1 MSCKLTVF
9 LTALGADCLCLAG
22 CGASGVC
29 FLLTYL
35 IPYIL
40 NNNAL
45 FFKLGFEVCKG
56 LAAALAAEPMVLI
69 VVAVVDILYMD
80 ICNYRINGYIAVLN
94 GLDELEIVYPTQE
107 FLELVKAYIAQVIK
121 SRMEVM
127 TGAGINNAVIGCG
140 NSVVCIQVVVMA
152 LFTLVI
158 RLNAVFGAGLFL
170 SGNLYK
176 IFASA
181 LAGSV
186 ILVAGSKLL
195 SAAHAVGVAGITGIA
210 AYRFFG
216 VSYLGAAGVIVG
228 IALSVVVAAG
238 TAGVAGAAGVGLFGH
253 AMSIFSSIILKAAE
267 LAFLPVV
274 VYIAPPLLKVCIC
287 NILVKN
293 IYIYIVLLKRSHG
306 VGLCDFLGKSTVAPT
321 LAALG
326 AFPILDIA
334 FVLVCA
340 LGAGC
345 LDCIVMNKY
354 AAVGVGVSAELIGL
368 VAGLKK
374 CAAISAI
381 DIAAVAGRSDG
392 SFNCV
397 AGFSVNMV
405 VGVNIAVGQ
414 TAGFTYCLVLAAC
427 SAACVSADIGAFST
441 SRTVLSMI
449 DSVTCGEFYPCIVV
463 TELSNGHI
471 AFLAVLAR
479 AVGVCKI
486 FVAAGAFVVRQL
498 AVFFA
503 GWCFIGMLYQ
513 LGMIAC
519 ILFNLGIALLFIL
532 FGKLGILEICFA
544 LNAVPVFKIA
554 LRGAGRLG
562 IFLVSHLVGRV
573 IVGIFFA
580 RTLESDQ
587 SGCLS
592 ACLILEKL
600 VAFLA

>member
-1 MSCKLTVF
+1 M
-9 LTALGADCLCLAG
+9 
-22 CGASGVC
+22 
-29 FLLTYL
+29 TYL
-35 IPYIL
+35 IPCVL
-40 NNNAL
+40 NKNAL
-45 FFKLGFEVCKG
+45 FFKLGSEVCKG

-94 GLDELEIVYPTQE
+94 GLEELLIVYRTQE
-107 FLELVKAYIAQVIK
+107 FLELVNAYIAQVIK
-121 SRMEVM
+121 SRMKVM
-127 TGAGINNAVIGCG
+127 TGAGINNFVIGCG
-140 NSVVCIQVVVMA
+140 NSGVCIHVVVMA

-238 TAGVAGAAGVGLFGH
+238 KAGIAGAAGVGLFGH
-253 AMSIFSSIILKAAE
+253 AMSFFSSIILKAAE
-267 LAFLPVV
+267 LAFLPVE

-287 NILVKN
+287 NFIVKN
-293 IYIYIVLLKRSHG
+293 TYIVLLKRSHG

-340 LGAGC
+340 IGAGC

-374 CAAISAI
+374 CAAVSAI

-427 SAACVSADIGAFST
+427 SAACVSADIC
-441 SRTVLSMI
+441 SRSANIALLCMENGFTF
-449 DSVTCGEFYPCIVV
+449 GELYPYIVMTGGINSYFALALILV
-463 TELSNGHI
+463 FAGGIGIVI
-471 AFLAVLAR
+471 A
-479 AVGVCKI
+479 
-486 FVAAGAFVVRQL
+486 AAGAFVVMQV
-498 AVFFA
+498 AVIFA
-503 GWCFIGMLYQ
+503 GCCFIGMLFQ
-513 LGMIAC
+513 LGMLACVLCDLGVAGLC
-519 ILFNLGIALLFIL
+519 ILGFEVCILKICIAF
-532 FGKLGILEICFA
+532 FA
-544 LNAVPVFKIA
+544 MPVLVIA
-554 LRGAGRLG
+554 FLAAGGSRV
-562 IFLVSHLVGRV
+562 FLMGHHIRRVVVGV
-573 IVGIFFA
+573 FFA
-580 RTLESDQ
+580 RKLESGQ

-600 VAFLA
+600 AAFPA